1 MCQFVVACKSHIGK
15 LNSRPAGRDYWR
27 SYSPLLT
34 RLRTVNPAFLASDTE
49 RGFNLVGEL
58 NWEMS
63 LRTGR
68 LQRGHSETGG
78 ALTGR
83 RSVNLPP
90 QILQPFWPSQTSY
103 S

>member
-1 MCQFVVACKSHIGK
+1 
-15 LNSRPAGRDYWR
+15 
-27 SYSPLLT
+27 LLT

-49 RGFNLVGEL
+49 RGLSLDGEL
-58 NWEMS
+58 NWEIN

-68 LQRGHSETGG
+68 LQSGHLVSGG

-83 RSVNLPP
+83 RKVNEPP
-90 QILQPFWPSQTSY
+90 QILHPSWSSQTWY